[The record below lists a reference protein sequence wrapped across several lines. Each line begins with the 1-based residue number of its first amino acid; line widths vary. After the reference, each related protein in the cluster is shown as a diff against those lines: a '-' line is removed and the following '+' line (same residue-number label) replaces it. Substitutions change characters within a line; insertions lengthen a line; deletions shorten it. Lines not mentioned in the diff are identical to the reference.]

1 MLKIYNKYNPVKTGD
16 KVGIFLPSS
25 PIKEPFRTNGIRW
38 LEKAGLIPVECK
50 NIFNSIGYIAKEKED
65 ILNDIK
71 FFLED
76 KDIKIIWAARGGY
89 GSNYLLSGLKP
100 LIKNVKISS
109 EKIIIGSSD
118 VSYLLWGLLDVSKI
132 KVFYGPM
139 LYSAI
144 AESKFNEYQLN
155 QILFSNQDEI
165 EFKGDVLIHG
175 KCEGIITG
183 GCLSN
188 FVSLIGTDYM
198 PKVKNRVLLL
208 EDIDERP
215 YSLDRMFWQI
225 ENAGVLNN
233 INGLILGEFPECFID
248 EKEKENFYS
257 RLKIKIKPYGIPVI
271 INIPVGH
278 SQRTI
283 TIPLG
288 VNILIDTNKT

>member
-1 MLKIYNKYNPVKTGD
+1 MMLKIYTNHKPIKRGY

-25 PIKEPFRTNGIRW
+25 PIKEPFRTNGLRW
-38 LEKAGLIPVECK
+38 LERTGLSSVECK
-50 NIFNSIGYIAKEKED
+50 KIFDSIGYIAKDKED

-71 FFLED
+71 LFLED
-76 KDIKIIWAARGGY
+76 KDIKILWAARGGY
-89 GSNYLLSGLKP
+89 GSNYLLPELKS

-118 VSYLLWGLLDVSKI
+118 VSYLLWGLLDVPEI

-139 LYSAI
+139 IYSSI

-155 QILFSNQDEI
+155 EILFSNQEEI

-188 FVSLIGTDYM
+188 FVSLIGTDYI
-198 PKVKNRVLLL
+198 PEIENRILLL
-208 EDIDERP
+208 EDVNERP

-225 ENAGVLNN
+225 EKSGILK
-233 INGLILGEFPECFID
+233 IIKGLILGEFPGCFID
-248 EKEKENFYS
+248 EKEKKDFYS
-257 RLKIKIKPYGIPVI
+257 ELKKKIKSYDIPVI
-271 INIPVGH
+271 INVPAGH
-278 SQRTI
+278 SQKTI

-288 VNILIDTNKT
+288 VNTLIDTV